1 MSEEFV
7 CRIYRYH
14 PEQDQEPRMQAYT
27 VPGRLRHR
35 MVLDVLEHLKTEDDT
50 LTFRRS
56 CREGVCGSDGMNI
69 NGVNRLACT
78 TRAHDMLSR
87 SRDLVVRPLAG
98 MPVIRDLVVDLSQF
112 QDNLER
118 VRPWLINHQP
128 APAIERLQ
136 TPEERARL
144 DGLYE
149 CILCA
154 CCTSGCPSWWWQ
166 PKRFVGPAGLLW
178 AARFLDDSRDTAT
191 DQRLALLGGDP
202 YSVFRCRNIQNCTYV
217 CPKGLNPMAAIES
230 IRLRLARQST

>member
-1 MSEEFV
+1 
-7 CRIYRYH
+7 
-14 PEQDQEPRMQAYT
+14 
-27 VPGRLRHR
+27 

-56 CREGVCGSDGMNI
+56 CREGVCGADDRNI
-69 NGVNRLACT
+69 NGDNRQACTTQGHDMPSPPPDPVHDPLPGLPDNGVNRLACT

-87 SRDLVVRPLAG
+87 SRDLVVRPLTG
-98 MPVIRDLVVDLSQF
+98 MPVIRDLIVDLSQF

-136 TPEERARL
+136 TPEERARP

-166 PKRFVGPAGLLW
+166 PKHFVGPAGLLW

-191 DQRLALLGGDP
+191 DQDR
-202 YSVFRCRNIQNCTYV
+202 
-217 CPKGLNPMAAIES
+217 K
-230 IRLRLARQST
+230 

>member
-87 SRDLVVRPLAG
+87 SRDLVVRPLTG

-118 VRPWLINHQP
+118 VRP
-128 APAIERLQ
+128 RS
-136 TPEERARL
+136 EERRVGKARRRKT
-144 DGLYE
+144 GAHGE
-149 CILCA
+149 
-154 CCTSGCPSWWWQ
+154 
-166 PKRFVGPAGLLW
+166 
-178 AARFLDDSRDTAT
+178 TA
-191 DQRLALLGGDP
+191 
-202 YSVFRCRNIQNCTYV
+202 
-217 CPKGLNPMAAIES
+217 
-230 IRLRLARQST
+230 